1 MHKQVKISKGLDINL
16 KGKPAHKLAEAPRS
30 KMYVVKPTEFYGINP
45 RLSVKKGDHVNA
57 GDPLFYHKYIDRIK
71 FTSPVSGTV
80 EDIVRGEKRKIL
92 KIMIRPDATDTFKT
106 FKVDKPE
113 NLDRNQLLDLL
124 LESGL
129 FATVKQRPYDVIAN
143 PDDSPKAIFISA
155 YDSAPLGVDYN
166 FALKDKM
173 DAFKNGLKAVRK
185 LTDGKVYLV
194 LNGNTASDF
203 DKINEE
209 GVEIVKAFGPHPVG
223 NVSIS
228 IEQFE
233 PLAKGDRIWVVNPAD
248 VALIGQFLE
257 TGQYNPVRNIALAGS
272 KVKEPMYYTIKAGA
286 HLSDFLKDKLDTS
299 EEVRI
304 ISGNVLTGADITKDQ
319 FLNFYDNEVTVIPL
333 GKKPR
338 FMGWLPF
345 IGKNRKSFYNFGFA
359 PKELDLD
366 ASLYGEERA
375 FVMNEE
381 FEAVMPLDIYPVHL
395 LKAALLGD
403 VEKMEQLGILEV
415 APEDFALLDYIS
427 SSKID
432 TQELI
437 RKGLDIMQ
445 VEMES

>member
-16 KGKPAHKLAEAPRS
+16 KGKPAHKIADAPRS
-30 KMYVVKPTEFYGINP
+30 NKYVVKPTEFYGINP
-45 RLSVKKGDHVNA
+45 RLSVKPGDHVNA

-80 EDIVRGEKRKIL
+80 EDIIRGEKRKIL
-92 KIMIRPDATDTFKT
+92 KIIIKPDATDTFKT
-106 FKVDKPE
+106 FKVAKPE
-113 NLDRNQLLDLL
+113 SLSREQVLDLL

-129 FATVKQRPYDVIAN
+129 FATIKQRPYDLIAH
-143 PDDSPKAIFISA
+143 PDDQPKAIFISA
-155 YDSAPLGVDYN
+155 YDSAPLGVDYA
-166 FALKDKM
+166 FALKNKM
-173 DAFKNGLKAVRK
+173 KAFENGLKAVKK
-185 LTDGKVYLV
+185 LTDGKVYLIV
-194 LNGNTASDF
+194 NGETATDF
-203 DKINEE
+203 DKLND
-209 GVEIVKAFGPHPVG
+209 VEIIKAFGPHPVG
-223 NVSIS
+223 NVSVS
-228 IEQFE
+228 IEKFE
-233 PLAKGDRIWVVNPAD
+233 PISKGDRIWTINPAD
-248 VALIGQFLE
+248 VALIGEFFE
-257 TGQYNPVRNIALAGS
+257 TGQYNPVRTVALAGS
-272 KVKEPMYYTIKAGA
+272 KVKAPMYYNIKAGA
-286 HLSDFLKDKLDTS
+286 GMSEFLKDKLIDDD
-299 EEVRI
+299 VRI
-304 ISGNVLTGADITKDQ
+304 ISGNVLTGSNITKDQ
-319 FLNFYDNEVTVIPL
+319 FLNFYDNEITVIPL
-333 GKKPR
+333 GNKPR

-381 FEAVMPLDIYPVHL
+381 FESVMPLDIYPVHL

-445 VEMES
+445 VEMG